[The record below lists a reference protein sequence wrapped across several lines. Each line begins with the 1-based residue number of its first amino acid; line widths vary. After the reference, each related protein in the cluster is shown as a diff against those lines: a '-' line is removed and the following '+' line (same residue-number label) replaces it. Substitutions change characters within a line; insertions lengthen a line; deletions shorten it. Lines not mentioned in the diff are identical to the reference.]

1 MKIVT
6 MSPLSGPYIHDDV
19 TLKVTIY
26 QDDVHGDDWTL
37 SVTAPDGTE
46 NVFGLGYAT
55 EHAAYEELKT
65 EIAKYGVSCF
75 FTRPMPPI
83 R

>member
-19 TLKVTIY
+19 TLEVMIY
-26 QDDVHGDDWTL
+26 KDDVHGDEWIL

-46 NVFGLGYAT
+46 NVFGLGFAT
-55 EHAAYEELKT
+55 EHAAYEGLKK
-65 EIAKYGVSCF
+65 EIAKSGVIIF
-75 FTRPMPPI
+75 FTLPMPPT